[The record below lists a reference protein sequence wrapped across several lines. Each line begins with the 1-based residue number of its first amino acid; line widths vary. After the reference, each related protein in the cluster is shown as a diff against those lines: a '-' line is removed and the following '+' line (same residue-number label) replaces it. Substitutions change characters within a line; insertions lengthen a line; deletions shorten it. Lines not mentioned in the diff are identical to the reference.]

1 MNLKKHELL
10 GNIHKLNT
18 KLKWQ
23 IPRLISAD
31 LRTMNGHLTKEK
43 AIPMYIE
50 AVPNSF
56 YDFLF
61 SNMKYIPNIE
71 LEKFEKQLKQET
83 SINHFHLQEDTKKWQ
98 R

>member
-1 MNLKKHELL
+1 MNLRKHELL

-18 KLKWQ
+18 KLQWQ

-61 SNMKYIPNIE
+61 SNMKYIPNIAGIKS
-71 LEKFEKQLKQET
+71 L
-83 SINHFHLQEDTKKWQ
+83 
-98 R
+98 RV